1 MRQVPLECDISI
13 AVIGLFLVRNLHEE
27 WPFMAMLISC
37 SRGTCLI
44 LNVITFCTLP
54 LITPCPAGISR
65 HPRAARARRAEL
77 PERAE
82 LPDGPRAGAA
92 QPELEHPALR
102 GGRGAAVGRILPP
115 LHRGQRAGTPAGP
128 GWVQIYLSN
137 SLHFYWV
144 VHMPR

>member
-1 MRQVPLECDISI
+1 MRQVPLERDINI
-13 AVIGLFLVRNLHEE
+13 AVNGCSGFASSSQKR
-27 WPFMAMLISC
+27 PFMAMLISC

>member
-44 LNVITFCTLP
+44 LNVITFCPLP

-77 PERAE
+77 PERAQ

-128 GWVQIYLSN
+128 GWVQKT
-137 SLHFYWV
+137 V
-144 VHMPR
+144 

>member
-13 AVIGLFLVRNLHEE
+13 VVIGLFLVRNLHEE